1 MQKENKQTK
10 IDRIH
15 MPYAHCA
22 AVRAQLLFSRAAF
35 SLLVPRCPPPSP
47 LAHYMLH
54 QIPQQACLD
63 EGDLE

>member
-1 MQKENKQTK
+1 
-10 IDRIH
+10 